1 MTRRDGIAGRGGTR
15 APADSPAADS
25 PRHGESPPRRRRLG
39 FFAVCLGYSAII
51 LDGSVLNVA
60 LPTIRHDLGHSMAA
74 AQWVLSGYTLAL
86 SALLLTAGALG
97 DRIGLR
103 RMLLGGVALFT
114 VASAACASAPDIGAL
129 VAARVIQGV
138 GAAALLPATL
148 AVIPHLFT
156 RSAERARA
164 TVAWV
169 AAGAISVAI
178 GPLVGG
184 VLIDAFGWRSIF
196 LINLPI
202 GVLSAALTW
211 VSVPETERHR
221 VPVDQAGQ
229 VTVAVALGLLAAGL
243 ILAGS
248 AGWGAPAT
256 LGLLAGGVTAG
267 AAFWLVE
274 RRGRHPMLPP
284 SFLRHR
290 VRAVAVF
297 SAGLMGFVFYGTLL
311 VMSLYFQ
318 DVRGDSPGAAGAAL
332 LPLTVG
338 SIAAPLVLYRPLA
351 RRFGHPAML
360 TAGFTCCALGTITL
374 GWVGPQTSYWL
385 ALAGLLLTG
394 VASTVAFSALTSLLV
409 ASVPPRQ
416 SGLGS
421 GLQNTARQAGA
432 LFAVS
437 LLGSVLNTALMAG
450 RLPVAFAIIGVAT
463 AAGVALGLLALRH
476 DTGGD
481 RTEATDP
488 SRGR

>member
-1 MTRRDGIAGRGGTR
+1 MGAG
-15 APADSPAADS
+15 PE
-25 PRHGESPPRRRRLG
+25 ESPPRRRRLG
-39 FFAVCLGYSAII
+39 FFAVCLGYCAII

-156 RSAERARA
+156 RSADRARA

-202 GVLSAALTW
+202 GVVSAALTW

-229 VTVAVALGLLAAGL
+229 VTAAVALGLLAAGL

-248 AGWGAPAT
+248 AGWAAPAT
-256 LGLLAGGVTAG
+256 LGLLAGGVGPGRLLAG
-267 AAFWLVE
+267 RAPRPAPHAAAVLPAAPGAGGGRLQ
-274 RRGRHPMLPP
+274 RRADGVRV
-284 SFLRHR
+284 LRH
-290 VRAVAVF
+290 AAGDVAV
-297 SAGLMGFVFYGTLL
+297 L
-311 VMSLYFQ
+311 
-318 DVRGDSPGAAGAAL
+318 PG
-332 LPLTVG
+332 
-338 SIAAPLVLYRPLA
+338 RP
-351 RRFGHPAML
+351 R
-360 TAGFTCCALGTITL
+360 
-374 GWVGPQTSYWL
+374 
-385 ALAGLLLTG
+385 
-394 VASTVAFSALTSLLV
+394 
-409 ASVPPRQ
+409 
-416 SGLGS
+416 
-421 GLQNTARQAGA
+421 
-432 LFAVS
+432 
-437 LLGSVLNTALMAG
+437 
-450 RLPVAFAIIGVAT
+450 
-463 AAGVALGLLALRH
+463 
-476 DTGGD
+476 
-481 RTEATDP
+481 
-488 SRGR
+488 